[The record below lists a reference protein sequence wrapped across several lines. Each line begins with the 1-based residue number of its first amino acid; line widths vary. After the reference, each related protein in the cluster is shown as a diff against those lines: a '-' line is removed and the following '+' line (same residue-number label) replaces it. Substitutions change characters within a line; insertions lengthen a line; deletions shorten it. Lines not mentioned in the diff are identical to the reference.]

1 MADRGNHYE
10 AAFEVFLRTLKVS
23 CLPIDETRRTFTA
36 EETVK
41 SLDFIVMQPSGKAL
55 LIDVKGRSIRGG
67 KPTLENWI
75 RQEDLDSLRRWR
87 IAFGG
92 GAVGLLVFVYR
103 LEVDA
108 QRTTFTDLFEH
119 AERTYGCLAI
129 DAEDYA
135 AAMKPRSPQWGTF
148 SVNQE
153 TFRASCRPFTDWVR

>member
-1 MADRGNHYE
+1 MADRSNHYE

-41 SLDFIVMQPSGKAL
+41 SLDFIVMQPSGKPL
-55 LIDVKGRSIRGG
+55 LIDVKGRSARGG
-67 KPTLENWI
+67 KPSLVNWI
-75 RQEDLDSLRRWR
+75 RQDDLDSLRRWR

-103 LEVDA
+103 LREETPRSAFV
-108 QRTTFTDLFEH
+108 DLFEH
-119 AERTYGCLAI
+119 SERTYGCVAI

-135 AAMKPRSPQWGTF
+135 SMMRPISPQWGTF
-148 SVNQE
+148 GMGQE
-153 TFRASCRPFTDWVR
+153 TFRSSCRPFTEWLV

>member
-1 MADRGNHYE
+1 MADRNNHYE

-41 SLDFIVMQPSGKAL
+41 SLDFIVMRPNGKAL

-75 RQEDLDSLRRWR
+75 RQDDLDSLRRWR

-103 LEVDA
+103 FDLESQQTAFVD
-108 QRTTFTDLFEH
+108 RFEYG
-119 AERTYGCLAI
+119 ERLYGCVAI

-135 AAMKPRSPQWGTF
+135 SMMQPRSPQWGTF

-153 TFRASCRPFTDWVR
+153 MFRASFRPLTDWL